1 MLRNVGYVV
10 LAFAAVMAGGSLL
23 VSAAGPRTEA
33 ANKALNYVRTLQ
45 NADGGFPLS
54 LGSDSSAG
62 ETIDAVLAFVAADID
77 PATVKKDG
85 KSPLDYLEAQTD
97 SYITTPGPLAKL
109 VIGLAAAGEDPRDFA
124 GHDLVASMNAGF
136 NSATHAYGD
145 GPIDHALYMLARE
158 KLDLSPAHGSAAYLE
173 SKQTAEGCWKIS
185 DSFGC
190 DTNTTALAIEALLAA
205 GVDPSESSVEHAL
218 DYLEDAQNDD
228 GGFPY
233 DPKSAWGT
241 DSDAN
246 STAFV
251 LQALIAAGEDID
263 EDRWQAPD
271 GTTPLDTLV
280 AFQLDSGAFEWQPGL
295 GANAMATYQ
304 AVPALLLEP
313 YPGAPKTQERKAT
326 HTPRHTKTPTPTV
339 APTAEPTAT
348 PLPPS
353 VAPTV
358 VATPPSAAPTS
369 AVAGITVA
377 AAGEGAGGHGD
388 SAGVSLVTTLLLA
401 GGGAL
406 MATAGLTLRLRRR

>member
-62 ETIDAVLAFVAADID
+62 ATIDAMFAFTARGID
-77 PATVKKDG
+77 ARTIKKDG
-85 KSPLDYLEAQTD
+85 ISPLDYLKTQAA
-97 SYITTPGPLAKL
+97 SYSDKPGPAAKL
-109 VIGLAAAGEDPRDFA
+109 VLGLAEAGEDPRDFA
-124 GHDLVASMNAGF
+124 GHDLVAGMNAGF
-136 NSATHAYGD
+136 NSTSHSYGD

-158 KLDLSPAHGSAAYLE
+158 KLDLSPAHGSAGYLE
-173 SKQTAEGCWKIS
+173 SKQLNDGCWEFS
-185 DSFGC
+185 DGFGC
-190 DTNTTALAIEALLAA
+190 DTNTTAMAIEALLAA
-205 GVDPSESSVEHAL
+205 GVDPSDSAIEDAL
-218 DYLEDAQNDD
+218 DYLEGAQNDD

-233 DPKSAWGT
+233 DPLSSWGT

-246 STAFV
+246 STAFAI
-251 LQALIAAGEDID
+251 QALVAAGEKIGDWA
-263 EDRWQAPD
+263 RG
-271 GTTPLDTLV
+271 GTTPLEALLR
-280 AFQLDSGAFEWQPGL
+280 FQNPQTGAFTYSGKDD
-295 GANAMATYQ
+295 AYATYQ
-304 AVPALLLEP
+304 SIPALLLEP
-313 YPGAPKTQERKAT
+313 YPGAPKTEEREAT
-326 HTPRHTKTPTPTV
+326 RTPKPTKTPTPTV
-339 APTAEPTAT
+339 APTAESTAT

-377 AAGEGAGGHGD
+377 AAGEGATSGED
-388 SAGVSLVTTLLLA
+388 STTMRILMTLLLA

-406 MATAGLTLRLRRR
+406 TVAGGVIIGARRR

>member
-62 ETIDAVLAFVAADID
+62 ETIDAVFAFAAAGTD
-77 PATVKKDG
+77 PATVKRDG
-85 KSPLDYLEAQTD
+85 KSPLDYLVAQTD
-97 SYITTPGPLAKL
+97 SYITTPGHLAKL
-109 VIGLAAAGEDPRDFA
+109 VLGLAEAGEDPRDFA
-124 GHDLVASMNAGF
+124 GHDLVAGMNAGF
-136 NSATHAYGD
+136 NSTSHSYGD
-145 GPIDHALYMLARE
+145 SPIDHALYMLARE
-158 KLDLSPAHGSAAYLE
+158 RLDLSPAHGAAGYLE
-173 SKQTAEGCWKIS
+173 SKQLDDGCWKFS

-205 GVDPSESSVEHAL
+205 GADPSDGAVEDAL

-233 DPKSAWGT
+233 DPLSSWGT

-251 LQALIAAGEDID
+251 IQALVAAGEKIGDWD
-263 EDRWQAPD
+263 KG
-271 GTTPLDTLV
+271 GTTPLEALV
-280 AFQLDSGAFEWQPGL
+280 AFQLNSGAFEWQPGF

-304 AVPALLLEP
+304 SIPALLLEP
-313 YPGAPKTQERKAT
+313 YPGAPKTQEREAT
-326 HTPRHTKTPTPTV
+326 HTPKPTKTPTPTV

-358 VATPPSAAPTS
+358 VAPPLSTAPTS

-377 AAGEGAGGHGD
+377 AAGEGATSGED
-388 SAGVSLVTTLLLA
+388 STAMRILMTLLLA

-406 MATAGLTLRLRRR
+406 TAAGGVIIGARRR

>member
-1 MLRNVGYVV
+1 
-10 LAFAAVMAGGSLL
+10 
-23 VSAAGPRTEA
+23 
-33 ANKALNYVRTLQ
+33 
-45 NADGGFPLS
+45 
-54 LGSDSSAG
+54 
-62 ETIDAVLAFVAADID
+62 
-77 PATVKKDG
+77 
-85 KSPLDYLEAQTD
+85 
-97 SYITTPGPLAKL
+97 
-109 VIGLAAAGEDPRDFA
+109 
-124 GHDLVASMNAGF
+124 
-136 NSATHAYGD
+136 
-145 GPIDHALYMLARE
+145 MLARE
-158 KLDLSPAHGSAAYLE
+158 KLDLSPAHGSAGYLE
-173 SKQTAEGCWKIS
+173 SKQLSDGCWEFS
-185 DSFGC
+185 DGFGC

-205 GVDPSESSVEHAL
+205 GVDPSESAVEDAL

-233 DPKSAWGT
+233 DPLSSWGT

-271 GTTPLDTLV
+271 GTTPLDALV

-313 YPGAPKTQERKAT
+313 YPGAPKTSHREARAT
-326 HTPRHTKTPTPTV
+326 PKHTKTPAPTVSPTV
-339 APTAEPTAT
+339 APTAEPPAT

-358 VATPPSAAPTS
+358 VAPPLSTAPTS

-377 AAGEGAGGHGD
+377 AAGEGATSGED
-388 SAGVSLVTTLLLA
+388 STTMRILMTLLLA

-406 MATAGLTLRLRRR
+406 TAAGGVIIGARRR

>member
-33 ANKALNYVRTLQ
+33 ANKALSYVRTLQ
-45 NADGGFPLS
+45 NADGGFPS
-54 LGSDSSAG
+54 FGSGSSAG
-62 ETIDAVLAFVAADID
+62 GAIDAVFAFTARGID

-97 SYITTPGPLAKL
+97 SYITTPGHLAKL
-109 VIGLAAAGEDPRDFA
+109 VLALAAAGEDPRDFA
-124 GHDLVASMNAGF
+124 GHDLVAGMNAGF
-136 NSATHAYGD
+136 NSTSHSYGD

-158 KLDLSPAHGSAAYLE
+158 KLNLSPASGSAGYLE
-173 SKQTAEGCWKIS
+173 SKQLSDGCWEFR
-185 DSFGC
+185 DGFGC
-190 DTNTTALAIEALLAA
+190 DTNTTALGIEALLAA
-205 GVDPSESSVEHAL
+205 GVDPSDSAVEDAL
-218 DYLEDAQNDD
+218 DYLEGAQNDD

-233 DPKSAWGT
+233 LIPS

-251 LQALIAAGEDID
+251 IQALVAAGEKIGDWD
-263 EDRWQAPD
+263 KG
-271 GTTPLDTLV
+271 GTTPLEALI
-280 AFQLDSGAFEWQPGL
+280 AFKLDSGAFEWQPGG

-313 YPGAPKTQERKAT
+313 YPGAPKTQEREAT
-326 HTPRHTKTPTPTV
+326 HTPKPTRT
-339 APTAEPTAT
+339 PTAEPTAT

-358 VATPPSAAPTS
+358 VATPPSAALTRE
-369 AVAGITVA
+369 VAGITIA
-377 AAGEGAGGHGD
+377 AAGEGATSGED
-388 SAGVSLVTTLLLA
+388 STAMRILMTLLLA

-406 MATAGLTLRLRRR
+406 TAAGGVIIGARRR

>member
-10 LAFAAVMAGGSLL
+10 LAFAAVLAGGSLL
-23 VSAAGPRTEA
+23 VSAAGPQTEA
-33 ANKALNYVRTLQ
+33 ANKALNYIRTLQ
-45 NADGGFPLS
+45 NADGGFPFF
-54 LGSDSSAG
+54 GTDSSAG

-97 SYITTPGPLAKL
+97 AYIATPGHLAKL
-109 VIGLAAAGEDPRDFA
+109 VLGLAAAGEDPRDFA
-124 GHDLVASMNAGF
+124 GHDLVAGMNAGF
-136 NSATHAYGD
+136 DSTSHSYGD

-158 KLDLSPAHGSAAYLE
+158 RLNLSPASGSAGYLE
-173 SKQTAEGCWKIS
+173 SKQLNDGCWEFS
-185 DSFGC
+185 DGFGC

-205 GVDPSESSVEHAL
+205 GADPSDSAIEDAL
-218 DYLEDAQNDD
+218 DYLEGAQNGD
-228 GGFPY
+228 GGWPY
-233 DPKSAWGT
+233 DPLSAWGT

-251 LQALIAAGEDID
+251 IQALVAAGEKIGDWD
-263 EDRWQAPD
+263 KG
-271 GTTPLDTLV
+271 GTTPLEALI
-280 AFQLDSGAFEWQPGL
+280 AFQLDSGAFEWQPGGGENSL
-295 GANAMATYQ
+295 ATYQ

-313 YPGAPKTQERKAT
+313 YPGAPKTEEREATRTPKPTKT
-326 HTPRHTKTPTPTV
+326 HTPTV
-339 APTAEPTAT
+339 TPTAEPTAT

-358 VATPPSAAPTS
+358 VATPPSAALTRE
-369 AVAGITVA
+369 VAGITIA
-377 AAGEGAGGHGD
+377 AAGEGAAGGED
-388 SAGVSLVTTLLLA
+388 STTTRILVTLLLA

>member
-1 MLRNVGYVV
+1 MLRNVGCIV
-10 LAFAAVMAGGSLL
+10 LAFAAVVAGGSL
-23 VSAAGPRTEA
+23 VGSAASPQTEA
-33 ANKALNYVRTLQ
+33 ANKALDYIRTLQ
-45 NADGGFPLS
+45 NADSGFPMS
-54 LGSDSSAG
+54 GGGSDPGA
-62 ETIDAVLAFVAADID
+62 TIDAVFAFTARGID
-77 PATVKKDG
+77 PATVKRDG
-85 KSPLDYLEAQTD
+85 NSPLDYLEAQTD
-97 SYITTPGPLAKL
+97 SYITTAGHLAKL
-109 VIGLAAAGEDPRDFA
+109 VLGLAEAGEDPRDFA
-124 GHDLVASMNAGF
+124 GHDLVAGMNAGF
-136 NSATHAYGD
+136 NSTSHSYGD

-158 KLDLSPAHGSAAYLE
+158 RLNLSPAHGSASHLE
-173 SKQTAEGCWKIS
+173 SKQLNDGCWEYS
-185 DSFGC
+185 DGVGC

-205 GVDPSESSVEHAL
+205 GVDPSDSAIEDAL
-218 DYLEDAQNDD
+218 DYLEGAQNDD

-233 DPKSAWGT
+233 DPLSSWGT

-313 YPGAPKTQERKAT
+313 YPGAPKTEEREAT
-326 HTPRHTKTPTPTV
+326 RTPKPTKTPTPTV
-339 APTAEPTAT
+339 APTAESTAT

>member
-23 VSAAGPRTEA
+23 VSAAGPQREA

-62 ETIDAVLAFVAADID
+62 ATIDAMFAFTARGID
-77 PATVKKDG
+77 ARTIKKDG
-85 KSPLDYLEAQTD
+85 ISPLDYLKTQAA
-97 SYITTPGPLAKL
+97 SYSDKPGPAAKL
-109 VIGLAAAGEDPRDFA
+109 VLGLAEAGEDPRDFA
-124 GHDLVASMNAGF
+124 GHDLVAGMNAGF
-136 NSATHAYGD
+136 NSTSHSYGD

-158 KLDLSPAHGSAAYLE
+158 KLDLSPAHGSAGYLE
-173 SKQTAEGCWKIS
+173 SKQLNDGCWEFS
-185 DSFGC
+185 DGFGC
-190 DTNTTALAIEALLAA
+190 DTNTTAMAIEALLAA
-205 GVDPSESSVEHAL
+205 GVDPSDSAIEDAL
-218 DYLEDAQNDD
+218 DYLEGAQNDD

-233 DPKSAWGT
+233 DPLSSWGT

-246 STAFV
+246 STAFAI
-251 LQALIAAGEDID
+251 QALVAAGEKIGDWA
-263 EDRWQAPD
+263 RG
-271 GTTPLDTLV
+271 GTTPLEALLR
-280 AFQLDSGAFEWQPGL
+280 FQNPQTGAFTYSGKDD
-295 GANAMATYQ
+295 AYATYQ
-304 AVPALLLEP
+304 SIPALLLEP
-313 YPGAPKTQERKAT
+313 YPGAPKTEEREAT
-326 HTPRHTKTPTPTV
+326 RTPKPTKTPTPTV
-339 APTAEPTAT
+339 APTAESTAT

-377 AAGEGAGGHGD
+377 AAGEGATSGED
-388 SAGVSLVTTLLLA
+388 STTMRILMTLLLA

-406 MATAGLTLRLRRR
+406 TVAGGVIIGARRR

>member
-10 LAFAAVMAGGSLL
+10 LAFAAVLAGGSLL
-23 VSAAGPRTEA
+23 VSAASPRTEA

-45 NADGGFPLS
+45 NADGGFP
-54 LGSDSSAG
+54 SSAG
-62 ETIDAVLAFVAADID
+62 ETIDAVFAFVARDID
-77 PATVKKDG
+77 PATVKKDD

-97 SYITTPGPLAKL
+97 SYITTPGHLAKL
-109 VIGLAAAGEDPRDFA
+109 VLGLAAAGEDPRDFA
-124 GHDLVASMNAGF
+124 GHDLVADMNAGF
-136 NSATHAYGD
+136 NSTSHSYGD

-158 KLDLSPAHGSAAYLE
+158 RLDLSPAHGAAGYLE
-173 SKQTAEGCWKIS
+173 SKQTADGCWEFS
-185 DSFGC
+185 DGAGC

-205 GVDPSESSVEHAL
+205 GVDPSDSAVEDAL

-233 DPKSAWGT
+233 DPLSSWGT

-251 LQALIAAGEDID
+251 IQALIAAGEDID

-271 GTTPLDTLV
+271 GTTPLKALLR
-280 AFQLDSGAFEWQPGL
+280 FQNPQTGAFTYSGKDD
-295 GANAMATYQ
+295 AYATYQ
-304 AVPALLLEP
+304 SIPALLLEP
-313 YPGAPKTQERKAT
+313 YPGAPKTQEREAT
-326 HTPRHTKTPTPTV
+326 RTPKPTKTPTPTV

-353 VAPTV
+353 AAPTLVAPPLST
-358 VATPPSAAPTS
+358 APTS
-369 AVAGITVA
+369 AVAGITVV
-377 AAGEGAGGHGD
+377 AAGEGATSGED
-388 SAGVSLVTTLLLA
+388 STTTRILMTLLLA

-406 MATAGLTLRLRRR
+406 TAAGGVIIGARRR

>member
-136 NSATHAYGD
+136 NSTSHSYGD
-145 GPIDHALYMLARE
+145 GPIDHGLFMLARE
-158 KLDLSPAHGSAAYLE
+158 KLNLSPAHGSAAYLE

-251 LQALIAAGEDID
+251 IQALVAAGEKIGDWDKGGTTPLQALI
-263 EDRWQAPD
+263 
-271 GTTPLDTLV
+271 
-280 AFQLDSGAFEWQPGL
+280 AFQLDSGAFEWQPGKGENSL
-295 GANAMATYQ
+295 ATYQ

-313 YPGAPKTQERKAT
+313 YPGAPKTREREAT
-326 HTPRHTKTPTPTV
+326 HTPKPTRT
-339 APTAEPTAT
+339 PTAEPTAT

-358 VATPPSAAPTS
+358 VASPPFTAPTS

-377 AAGEGAGGHGD
+377 AAGEGATSGED
-388 SAGVSLVTTLLLA
+388 STAMRILMTLLLA

-406 MATAGLTLRLRRR
+406 TAASGVIIGARRR